1 MYRFQIPIGF
11 LTAGNKKESIIQSFA
26 ATLSSKSEAIIQL
39 PVKLVAGEDPVKWPE
54 SLNHLQHHPYEAHN
68 SGKNTALQ
76 ILDMRS
82 P

>member
-1 MYRFQIPIGF
+1 M
-11 LTAGNKKESIIQSFA
+11 LSF
-26 ATLSSKSEAIIQL
+26 KSEAIIQL

>member
-1 MYRFQIPIGF
+1 M
-11 LTAGNKKESIIQSFA
+11 LSF
-26 ATLSSKSEAIIQL
+26 KWEAIIQL

-54 SLNHLQHHPYEAHN
+54 SLNHLLQHHPYEAHN
-68 SGKNTALQ
+68 LGKNTALQ